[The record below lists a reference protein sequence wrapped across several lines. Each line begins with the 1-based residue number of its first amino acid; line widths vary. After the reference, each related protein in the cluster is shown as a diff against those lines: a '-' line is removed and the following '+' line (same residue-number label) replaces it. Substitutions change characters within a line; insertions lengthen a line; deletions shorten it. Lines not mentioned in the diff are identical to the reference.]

1 MGWRSDDIR
10 EADAER
16 WRKSLPWRER
26 YNWSGMVI
34 FAAVLIAC
42 GIYLWHG

>member
-16 WRKSLPWRER
+16 WRKALPWQQR
-26 YNWSGMVI
+26 YNWSGVI
-34 FAAVLIAC
+34 VFAVVLAVVAVLFL
-42 GIYLWHG
+42 GR